1 MKYILSIDKTIN
13 VLLLLSLIGIGI
25 TLEPELF
32 RMKSDWREVLQRLC
46 LSYVSS
52 YIFFFVVVHVKKEK
66 DKANINSFIVPKI
79 LAACSQWKPQL
90 RDICN
95 AASVVVPEELPD
107 RTFLANVFSK
117 LRPKYL
123 SPLKNAQG
131 NYANW
136 QEYFWYHKTRVD
148 GFIGVVTDKMP
159 FLDSKLVKLLS
170 ELSECEHF
178 QYLALLQTSIEQNT
192 NLSTLSDRFYEYCV
206 KSQEL
211 EIYAHK
217 KLHVG

>member
-1 MKYILSIDKTIN
+1 MRYILSIDKTIN
-13 VLLLLSLIGIGI
+13 VLLILSVVGIGI

-32 RMKSDWREVLQRLC
+32 KIRSDWREVLQRLC

-66 DKANINSFIVPKI
+66 DKENINSFIVPKI

-95 AASVVVPEELPD
+95 AASVVIPEELPD
-107 RTFLANVFSK
+107 REFITNAFSK
-117 LRPKYL
+117 INPNAC
-123 SPLKNAQG
+123 SPLRNKQG
-131 NYANW
+131 DYANW

-148 GFIGVVTDKMP
+148 GFICVVTDKMP

-178 QYLALLQTSIEQNT
+178 QYLELLETSVSNNK
-192 NLSTLSDRFYEYCV
+192 NLSFLADRFHAYCL

-211 EIYAHK
+211 ETYANN
-217 KLHVG
+217 KLHIK

>member
-1 MKYILSIDKTIN
+1 MRYILSIDKTIN

-66 DKANINSFIVPKI
+66 DKANINSFIAPKI
-79 LAACSQWKPQL
+79 LAACSQWRQQL
-90 RDICN
+90 RDVCN
-95 AASVVVPEELPD
+95 AASVVMPEELPD

-117 LRPKYL
+117 LRPNYL
-123 SPLKNAQG
+123 SPLKNTQG
-131 NYANW
+131 DYANW

-148 GFIGVVTDKMP
+148 GFICVVTDKMP
-159 FLDSKLVKLLS
+159 FLDAKLVKLLS

-178 QYLALLQTSIEQNT
+178 QYLELLQTTTSNHVD
-192 NLSTLSDRFYEYCV
+192 LSFLADRFHDYCV

-211 EIYAHK
+211 ETYAS
-217 KLHVG
+217 KLHTNK

>member
-1 MKYILSIDKTIN
+1 MRYILSIDKTIN
-13 VLLLLSLIGIGI
+13 VLLVLSLIGIGI

-32 RMKSDWREVLQRLC
+32 RIKSDWREVLQRLC

-66 DKANINSFIVPKI
+66 DKGNINSFIVPKI
-79 LAACSQWKPQL
+79 LAACTQWKPQL

-95 AASVVVPEELPD
+95 AASVVIPEELPD
-107 RTFLANVFSK
+107 RAFVTSVFSK
-117 LRPKYL
+117 INSSSP
-123 SPLKNAQG
+123 SPLKNMQG
-131 NYANW
+131 DYANW

-148 GFIGVVTDKMP
+148 GFICVVTDKMP
-159 FLDSKLVKLLS
+159 FLDAKLVKLLS

-178 QYLALLQTSIEQNT
+178 QYLELLETSVSNNK
-192 NLSTLSDRFYEYCV
+192 NLLFLADRFYEYCV

-211 EIYAHK
+211 ETYANN

>member
-13 VLLLLSLIGIGI
+13 VLLILSIIGIGI
-25 TLEPELF
+25 TLVPDTF
-32 RMKSDWREVLQRLC
+32 TMRSDWREVLQRLC

-107 RTFLANVFSK
+107 REFLANIFAK
-117 LRPKYL
+117 LSPNSL

-136 QEYFWYHKTRVD
+136 QAYFEYHKMRVD
-148 GFIGVVTDKMP
+148 GFIFVVTDKMP
-159 FLDSKLVKLLS
+159 FLDAKLVKLLS
-170 ELSECEHF
+170 ELSECEYF
-178 QYLALLQTSIEQNT
+178 QYLELLETSINQNT
-192 NLSTLSDRFYEYCV
+192 NLSSLAPLFYEYCV

-211 EIYAHK
+211 ENYANK
-217 KLHVG
+217 KLQTL

>member
-1 MKYILSIDKTIN
+1 MRYILSIDKTIN
-13 VLLLLSLIGIGI
+13 VLLLLSLLGIGV
-25 TLEPELF
+25 TLTPDIF
-32 RMKSDWREVLQRLC
+32 IIRSDWREVLQRLC

-107 RTFLANVFSK
+107 RAFIANVFSK
-117 LRPKYL
+117 LRPNSL

-148 GFIGVVTDKMP
+148 GFIYVVTDKMP
-159 FLDSKLVKLLS
+159 FLDAKLVKLLS

-178 QYLALLQTSIEQNT
+178 QYLELLETSIIKNS
-192 NLSTLSDRFYEYCV
+192 NLSTLSDMFYEYCV

-211 EIYAHK
+211 ETYANK

>member
-1 MKYILSIDKTIN
+1 MKYILSVDKTIN
-13 VLLLLSLIGIGI
+13 VLLILSLIGIGI
-25 TLEPELF
+25 TLVPDIF
-32 RMKSDWREVLQRLC
+32 TMRSDWREVLQRLC

-66 DKANINSFIVPKI
+66 DKGNINSFIVPKI

-95 AASVVVPEELPD
+95 AASVVMPEELPD
-107 RTFLANVFSK
+107 RVFVTSVFSK
-117 LRPKYL
+117 INSSSP
-123 SPLKNAQG
+123 SPLKNMQG
-131 NYANW
+131 DYANW

-148 GFIGVVTDKMP
+148 GFVCVVTDKMP

-178 QYLALLQTSIEQNT
+178 QYLELLETSVSNNK
-192 NLSTLSDRFYEYCV
+192 NLSFLADRFYEYCV

-211 EIYAHK
+211 ETYANN
-217 KLHVG
+217 KLHIG